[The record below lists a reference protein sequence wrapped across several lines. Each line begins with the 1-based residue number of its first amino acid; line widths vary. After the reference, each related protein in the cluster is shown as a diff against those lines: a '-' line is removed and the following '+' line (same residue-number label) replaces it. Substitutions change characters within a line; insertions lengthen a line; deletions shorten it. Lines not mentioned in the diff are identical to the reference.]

1 MRNPKFT
8 FNALLLVILLA
19 SAFLFFI
26 MIMVFNMAS
35 RLLPVNM
42 IYPLENTDLLIRY
55 SNLEPD
61 GIYEGTEN
69 VNTLRVPGTFGYDWG
84 AALEGDRLYVNEY
97 DATDLGLTLCNLT
110 LVDLA
115 ANEKQVLYPNTILRG
130 RCASGELVCVRDTMI
145 PANHPQE
152 SSLCAFYSLTSKTL
166 RPESG
171 TAQVLFLDP
180 ETGEI
185 LYQCETNAALDK
197 SFAHRYLERTLAEV
211 RG

>member
-8 FNALLLVILLA
+8 FNAFLLVILLA

-35 RLLPVNM
+35 RLLPVNQ
-42 IYPLENTDLLIRY
+42 IYPVENTDLLIRY

-61 GIYEGTEN
+61 GLYEGTEN
-69 VNTLRVPGTFGYDWG
+69 MNTLLVPGTFGYDWG
-84 AALEGDRLYVNEY
+84 AVLEGDRLYVNEY

-115 ANEKQVLYPNTILRG
+115 KNEKQVLYPNTILRG
-130 RCASGELVCVRDTMI
+130 RCASGELVCVRDVMI

-166 RPESG
+166 RPERD
-171 TAQVLFLDP
+171 TVQVLFLDP
-180 ETGEI
+180 ESGAVV
-185 LYQCETNAALDK
+185 YQCDTNASLDK
-197 SFAHRYLERTLAEV
+197 SFSQRFLERTLEEV